1 MNNSVYNIN
10 NIDEIQEIID
20 GLKKTLYLI
29 NENDSKKYDIIDA
42 INYEISLLETRIKE
56 IRRINESTN
65 S

>member
-1 MNNSVYNIN
+1 MYNIN